1 MQSEGFH
8 KRLDRYPE
16 LGKYSQILRKH
27 TVQTKLLSYMMMHI
41 QSSKRQAALSGQ
53 YTTWGSLLG
62 IHTHRDHVIR

>member
-8 KRLDRYPE
+8 KHSDRYPG

-27 TVQTKLLSYMMMHI
+27 TVQTKLLSYMMMRI
-41 QSSKRQAALSGQ
+41 QSSKRQAVLSGQ
-53 YTTWGSLLG
+53 YTTWDSLLG